1 MIKRRE
7 VRGVERVWLEH
18 IHLLMLNL
26 ETGII
31 STLSLGIDLVGVVFV
46 AQGIQRLEWI
56 ATVIDFLQK
65 FIGVGLV
72 AGDVV

>member
-1 MIKRRE
+1 
-7 VRGVERVWLEH
+7 
-18 IHLLMLNL
+18 MLNL